1 MNSVEIKKDTKD
13 KIIKNLNGHS
23 GCVVNLIQRDS
34 STIVSKRSG
43 LKTYNTRLRKQCK
56 KQSSFVPSYEVYSPK
71 VLAQGLTE
79 GLYYFD
85 MEFVQGKTLA
95 EYTDN
100 ITISE
105 IVDFIR
111 CLFKCLYWDNH
122 KVSPKAQYIF
132 EQKIF
137 SLEAGLR
144 EYSELKL
151 PFAILKEFDWSKIY
165 KSFCHGDLTL
175 ENILITQDK
184 KLYLIDF
191 LDSFYNSWMIDI
203 AKLLQDL
210 EVKWSFRDET
220 ISSNRDLRLQVAKE
234 ALLEEIV
241 KTQNGYENLNSI
253 YHLLLLNLIRIY
265 PYTKDDKTLQFL
277 NNEVEKICNKLMSSK
292 KGALLK

>member
-1 MNSVEIKKDTKD
+1 MNSVEIKKDVEN

-23 GCVVNLIQRDS
+23 GCVVNLIQRNNL
-34 STIVSKRSG
+34 IMVSKQSG
-43 LKTYNTRLRKQCK
+43 VKTYNMRLKKQCK
-56 KQSSFVPSYEVYSPK
+56 KQSSFVPAYGVYAPR
-71 VLAQGLTE
+71 VLEQGLTD
-79 GLYYFD
+79 GLFYFD

-95 EYTDN
+95 EYTGD

-137 SLEAGLR
+137 SLEVSLR
-144 EYSELKL
+144 DYSELKL

-210 EVKWSFRDET
+210 EVKWSFRNEI

-234 ALLEEIV
+234 ALLEEIL
-241 KTQNGYENLNSI
+241 KTQNGDENLNSI

-277 NNEVEKICNKLMSSK
+277 NNAVDKICNKLMSSK
-292 KGALLK
+292 RGVLLR